1 MKIFISEIDRENARN
16 VALKNIARY
25 FNIRDWEFKSN
36 DELKNEIDNLHNTEA
51 YSIIQLLNDYFTAYD
66 QWFNFY
72 KKRKAIEVNPETEYE
87 LSDIEQRTLQELINE
102 RENTLDRLQREF
114 DGLQLRRFNRNHF
127 GADLTGII
135 K

>member
-25 FNIRDWEFKSN
+25 FNIRDWEYKSN
-36 DELKNEIDNLHNTEA
+36 DELKQELDNLHTAEA
-51 YSIIQLLNDYFTAYD
+51 NSIIQLLNDYFTAYD
-66 QWFNFY
+66 HWFNFY
-72 KKRKAIEVNPETEYE
+72 QKRKAIEVNRETDYE
-87 LSDIEQRTLQELINE
+87 LSDVEQRKLQELINE

-114 DGLQLRRFNRNHF
+114 DGLQLRRFNRNQF